1 MYKDIVIKK
10 RVWMPEDDIDISN
23 WEWCELFE
31 DSSAQIESTIVDFN
45 GRIPVEDGVI
55 VGEWMTNGI
64 QLIKADMGE
73 LLSEDNERFKK
84 VGPFEIESMFN
95 RMSFLPG
102 YVLPIGVYEN
112 TGWHTAIRFSNGEQF
127 ADIDIKYFQY
137 IYEGDFDYQLFSFNN
152 GDYGLLLKYDG
163 LVCGAVM
170 GMNLHNQDSIWER
183 PYSLADVEALNII
196 QGDPALS

>member
-10 RVWMPEDDIDISN
+10 RVWMPEDEIGAWDIFDVDESIKY
-23 WEWCELFE
+23 
-31 DSSAQIESTIVDFN
+31 ESTIVDFN
-45 GRIPVEDGVI
+45 GRIPIEGGVI
-55 VGEWMTNGI
+55 VGDWMTNGF

-112 TGWHTAIRFSNGEQF
+112 TGWYTAIRFSNGEQF
-127 ADIDIKYFQY
+127 ADIHIKYFQY
-137 IYEGDFDYQLFSFNN
+137 IYESDFDYELFSDGSGFNV
-152 GDYGLLLKYDG
+152 LVLKHNG

-170 GMNLHNQDSIWER
+170 GMNLHNQDVIWER
-183 PYSLADVEALNII
+183 PYSFADVEALNTI
-196 QGDPALS
+196 QGDLA

>member
-10 RVWMPEDDIDISN
+10 RVWMPEDEIDAWDIFDVDESIKY
-23 WEWCELFE
+23 
-31 DSSAQIESTIVDFN
+31 ESTIVDFN
-45 GRIPVEDGVI
+45 GRIPIEGGVI
-55 VGEWMTNGI
+55 VGDWMTNGF

-112 TGWHTAIRFSNGEQF
+112 TGWYTAIRFSNGEQF

-137 IYEGDFDYQLFSFNN
+137 IYESDFDYELFSDGSGFN
-152 GDYGLLLKYDG
+152 GLALK
-163 LVCGAVM
+163 
-170 GMNLHNQDSIWER
+170 R
-183 PYSLADVEALNII
+183 TALYVV
-196 QGDPALS
+196 LSWA